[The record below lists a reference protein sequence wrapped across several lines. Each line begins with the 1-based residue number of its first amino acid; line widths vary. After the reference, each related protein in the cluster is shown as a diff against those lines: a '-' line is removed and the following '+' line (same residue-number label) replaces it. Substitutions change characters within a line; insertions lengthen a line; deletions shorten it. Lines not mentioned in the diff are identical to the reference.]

1 MVIAVLSLRA
11 QSQASGRPQESS
23 YEKSESFLW
32 SKEEREIVRKAG
44 ATLSVLLLASVWLF
58 GQAESGTISGTVT
71 DNSGAVVPGATV
83 TVMSVNTGLSRSTT
97 AGSAGENAMS
107 TLKTA

>member
-32 SKEEREIVRKAG
+32 SKEMREIVRKAG

-71 DNSGAVVPGATV
+71 DASNAVVAGAKGPGVSAH
-83 TVMSVNTGLSRSTT
+83 TGLTPGPPS
-97 AGSAGENAMS
+97 GHPG
-107 TLKTA
+107 